1 MCGSVPT
8 LGNART
14 SGPLGRTM
22 PLDATLGVD
31 GLPQSGTGQTA
42 LLTGENAAD
51 LQGRHFGPWV
61 PVALRPLVEGRS
73 VLQRALDAGR
83 SAAFANAYPG
93 GWPGSGRR
101 SRFIAGPP
109 LAAKAA
115 GLLDRHEQA
124 LGEGRAVSSEIVND
138 GWRAHLGHDWLP
150 DISPQQA
157 GANLAA
163 ISGDTD
169 LTLFAH
175 YTTDDAEHSQSMDD
189 AVVALERVDVFLEGL
204 LEEMASD
211 TLLLVTSD
219 HGNIEDVRSGHTRN
233 PALGIASGP
242 GAEHA
247 QEMSD
252 LRHVTPFILRALGID

>member
-1 MCGSVPT
+1 MGGSVPT

-93 GWPGSGRR
+93 GWPAAVGGAASSLDHRSRPRRQAYWTATSRR
-101 SRFIAGPP
+101 S
-109 LAAKAA
+109 AK
-115 GLLDRHEQA
+115 
-124 LGEGRAVSSEIVND
+124 
-138 GWRAHLGHDWLP
+138 
-150 DISPQQA
+150 
-157 GANLAA
+157 
-163 ISGDTD
+163 
-169 LTLFAH
+169 
-175 YTTDDAEHSQSMDD
+175 
-189 AVVALERVDVFLEGL
+189 VVPFR
-204 LEEMASD
+204 
-211 TLLLVTSD
+211 
-219 HGNIEDVRSGHTRN
+219 VRS
-233 PALGIASGP
+233 
-242 GAEHA
+242 
-247 QEMSD
+247 
-252 LRHVTPFILRALGID
+252 